1 MFIHSVVS
9 GSMSLTT
16 VTLALDDKLR
26 TLRNS
31 TFEPDD
37 KSDSITEVDTNG
49 NTNTASLNSTIS
61 SSSTAT
67 SASSTTSTSQT
78 AANIKNQIIDRLQP
92 LTLGGENIPYADESP
107 ERPLIQSV
115 RAKPLRVQ
123 TYSIP
128 SSTRYTTT
136 RLYSQSSTSPTTSP
150 TDILSSSQSHSSQEN
165 VTGNVPVP
173 VAVPVVKAPS
183 SVSSDDTDT
192 STTSNPLEKCSSTI
206 RIDREMIREMNR
218 ILTTLERKATK
229 LNRSLSLNY
238 KNHKGE
244 CCCNGSGFN
253 VNNNNNHINTN
264 NINNNNSNSN
274 TNNSNYRS
282 SMTNNNRF
290 SLTKDEKTDK
300 NINKKRQIQDIKNRR
315 YANRSIKRRH
325 TVGGTHDYGST
336 KPNGINDYDNEQGC
350 QQVGHNITDR
360 NCGQISDIGTDDGGD
375 ADDGYVVI
383 STRASSPDLT
393 KDNQILGENKVN
405 EN

>member
-1 MFIHSVVS
+1 MILPNLKILLIEIFLDLIFP

-26 TLRNS
+26 SLRNS
-31 TFEPDD
+31 TFEPDE
-37 KSDSITEVDTNG
+37 KSDSINETDANG
-49 NTNTASLNSTIS
+49 NTNAVSSKS
-61 SSSTAT
+61 SSITI
-67 SASSTTSTSQT
+67 TTTT
-78 AANIKNQIIDRLQP
+78 TTNIKNQIIDRLQP

-115 RAKPLRVQ
+115 RTKPLRVQ

-128 SSTRYTTT
+128 STTRYTTT
-136 RLYSQSSTSPTTSP
+136 RLYSQSSTSPNTSP
-150 TDILSSSQSHSSQEN
+150 TDVLSSSQSHSSQEN
-165 VTGNVPVP
+165 VAVSIPVP
-173 VAVPVVKAPS
+173 VPVVKAPS

-192 STTSNPLEKCSSTI
+192 STTSNPLEKCPSTI

-244 CCCNGSGFN
+244 CCCNGSALN
-253 VNNNNNHINTN
+253 MNLNNNHVS
-264 NINNNNSNSN
+264 NNNNSNA
-274 TNNSNYRS
+274 TNNNYRS
-282 SMTNNNRF
+282 MSNNRF

-336 KPNGINDYDNEQGC
+336 KTAAGEQRC
-350 QQVGHNITDR
+350 QQEGHIITR
-360 NCGQISDIGTDDGGD
+360 NGQIGDIGVGD
-375 ADDGYVVI
+375 AYII
-383 STRASSPDLT
+383 STRTSSPDLT
-393 KDNQILGENKVN
+393 KDNQTLNDSKVN